1 MNQDKSVDMTQQ
13 TLETRSYAS
22 GSKYSMRSSRS
33 SVSSAGFR
41 ARAKAQTAQ
50 AQISYAEK
58 EADMIKLKAAIE
70 AEAARHKAELEENMH
85 VLKIQRAA
93 VAASAEAAVYEAAA
107 ELEEEPLQDF
117 AEITTHN
124 SVQRTHEYVQNHA
137 LDQDKTEHAP
147 IQHMSSIMPQFPD
160 STYLQSTPSI
170 TDLHPPSQTDTANVS
185 TPRVRFQESRGYAD
199 PQHPSHYMDSHI
211 SPLRNSTLGTS
222 ETTDLAKHLIR
233 RELVSTGLLTF
244 DDRPENYWAWKTSF
258 QGVTRDLNLT
268 AREELDLLTKWLG
281 PESSQQA
288 KRIRSV
294 HVHNPID
301 GVKMV
306 WQRLEECYGSPE
318 AIENALLMKLEN
330 FPKISNKDNIKL
342 RELCDMLAVN
352 AAKTGG
358 FLSGLAYL
366 DTARGIRPIIEKL
379 PYSLQEKCFF
389 QGSKYKEDHHVSFPP
404 FSFFTRFIVN
414 QAKTRNDPSFI
425 FSTCSNQFPVNTE
438 KSGTRYSNR
447 PTVSVRK
454 TEVSATNATP
464 QVKSPSWKSMESDS
478 PCPIHNKPHPL
489 S

>member
-1 MNQDKSVDMTQQ
+1 MNQDKSVDMMQQ

-33 SVSSAGFR
+33 SVSSAGVR
-41 ARAKAQTAQ
+41 ARAKVQAAQEV
-50 AQISYAEK
+50 SYAEK
-58 EADMIKLKAAIE
+58 EADMIKQKAALE
-70 AEAARHKAELEENMH
+70 AEAARRKADMEAEAARCKADMEAEAAKCKAETARCEAETAQRKAELEANMH

-117 AEITTHN
+117 AEITTHD
-124 SVQRTHEYVQNHA
+124 SVQRTQEYVQNHA

-170 TDLHPPSQTDTANVS
+170 PDLHPPSQTDTANVS

-199 PQHPSHYMDSHI
+199 PQYPSHYMDSHI

-288 KRIRSV
+288 KRLRSV

-318 AIENALLMKLEN
+318 AIENALLKKLEN
-330 FPKISNKDNIKL
+330 FPRISNKDNIKL
-342 RELCDMLAVN
+342 RELGDMLLEVN
-352 AAKTGG
+352 AAKAGG
-358 FLSGLAYL
+358 FLPGLAYL
-366 DTARGIRPIIEKL
+366 DTARGINPIIEKL
-379 PYSLQEKCFF
+379 TYSLQEKWIF
-389 QGSKYKEDHHVSFPP
+389 QGSK
-404 FSFFTRFIVN
+404 
-414 QAKTRNDPSFI
+414 
-425 FSTCSNQFPVNTE
+425 
-438 KSGTRYSNR
+438 
-447 PTVSVRK
+447 
-454 TEVSATNATP
+454 
-464 QVKSPSWKSMESDS
+464 
-478 PCPIHNKPHPL
+478 
-489 S
+489 